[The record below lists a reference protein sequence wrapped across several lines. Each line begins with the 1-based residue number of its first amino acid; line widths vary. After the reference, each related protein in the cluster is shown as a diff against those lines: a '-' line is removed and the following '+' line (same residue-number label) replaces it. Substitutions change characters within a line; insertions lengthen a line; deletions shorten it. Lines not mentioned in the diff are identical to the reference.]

1 MKNVRWISVF
11 SPSHSFFFFFFFFF
25 FTKNLKIEKFK
36 KKYLKLNIGTFD
48 GPWPSYQY
56 IILGIMYLP
65 INIYNRIFEKTC
77 SQIK

>member
-1 MKNVRWISVF
+1 MHNCQYLNWIWIF
-11 SPSHSFFFFFFFFF
+11 
-25 FTKNLKIEKFK
+25 
-36 KKYLKLNIGTFD
+36 GTFD